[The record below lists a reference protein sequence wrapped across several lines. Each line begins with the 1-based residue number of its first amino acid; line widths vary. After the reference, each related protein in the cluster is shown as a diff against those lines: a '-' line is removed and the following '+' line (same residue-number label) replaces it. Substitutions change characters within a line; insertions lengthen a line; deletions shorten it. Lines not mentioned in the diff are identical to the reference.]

1 MEVLYYPIIPP
12 TIGGTGSVWVTNEVR
27 TVLTTLVLRTVVV
40 IGLALNMIL
49 YSWVSVSVTTVLW
62 VTGEVTVVKDGARPS
77 GLIGGRWVG
86 TGGREDSDG
95 GRVVV
100 VYL

>member
-1 MEVLYYPIIPP
+1 M
-12 TIGGTGSVWVTNEVR
+12 TKDVR
-27 TVLTTLVLRTVVV
+27 TVETTLVLRTVVV
-40 IGLALNMIL
+40 IGLALKMIL

-62 VTGEVTVVKDGARPS
+62 VTGEVTVVKEGARPS
-77 GLIGGRWVG
+77 GLMGGRLVG
-86 TGGREDSDG
+86 TGGRDDRDG

>member
-1 MEVLYYPIIPP
+1 M
-12 TIGGTGSVWVTNEVR
+12 GGRGSVCVTNDVR
-27 TVLTTLVLRTVVV
+27 TVETTLVLRTVVV
-40 IGLALNMIL
+40 IGLALKMIL

-62 VTGEVTVVKDGARPS
+62 VTGEVTVVKEGARPS
-77 GLIGGRWVG
+77 GLMGGRLVG
-86 TGGREDSDG
+86 TGGRDDRDG